1 MLDKCHRQ
9 IETVIRSCIQD
20 EIDCTTTEHTLKEC
34 FSKNEANMTK
44 VSQCVTHVD
53 DSHVDDFIASDEIQH
68 LLSCATEH
76 VEECEL
82 LIPSGK
88 IKTELEERRRRRI
101 WEFWVNTQH
110 IPYAHTH
117 TRFIQLFFFGT
128 SCLSLFLFLRW
139 WHYIPKKYIW
149 TRCG

>member
-1 MLDKCHRQ
+1 MVVNFFIPMCILLFFFCFEKKKEYLLRGCIEGVLDKCHRQ
-9 IETVIRSCIQD
+9 IETVIRSCIKD

-34 FSKNEANMTK
+34 FYKNEANMTK

-82 LIPSGK
+82 LAPSGK

-101 WEFWVNTQH
+101 W
-110 IPYAHTH
+110 
-117 TRFIQLFFFGT
+117 
-128 SCLSLFLFLRW
+128 
-139 WHYIPKKYIW
+139 
-149 TRCG
+149 